1 MEKRAYQ
8 AIWETKAQADA
19 LSIVVGYAALYDTL
33 SVDLGG
39 FRERILPGAFARA
52 LAADADVRALIN
64 HDESLLLGR
73 TLSGTLVLSD
83 DQRGLRVQIA
93 LPNTTYARDL
103 VVLLERGDIS
113 QMSFAFRAV
122 RDRFIKE
129 GGEVVRELAEV
140 ELYDVSVVTY
150 PAYPET
156 TADLR
161 SRAGAARF
169 YDPIAYRYLIQLRR

>member
-39 FRERILPGAFARA
+39 FRERILPGAFAR
-52 LAADADVRALIN
+52 ADVRALIN